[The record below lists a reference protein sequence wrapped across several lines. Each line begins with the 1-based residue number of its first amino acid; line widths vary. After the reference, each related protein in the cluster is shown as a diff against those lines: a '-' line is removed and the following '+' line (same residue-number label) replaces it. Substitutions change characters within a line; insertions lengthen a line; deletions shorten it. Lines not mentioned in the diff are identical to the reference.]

1 MSLDA
6 SDNSMIRTVRWYW
19 IISRGALPFG
29 CTKRLSSPGPIS
41 TWPFSSLSSQ
51 HPSTCSR
58 CDVFIPSRQIVS
70 PLLKWRWQGLACQD
84 YNFLFRRFALFVS
97 MWDHWRIKG
106 TMKVA
111 LDEEPEP
118 LMWRQPV
125 CELTPPASGSWGDT
139 PQRLP
144 GKWGHSFHTYHQDVS
159 LCRHLAFSSPVFWGN
174 DTVPWASVLKDKSL
188 CVGAWKRMQKTL
200 SQELRSPCVFKTTAE
215 NGHL

>member
-6 SDNSMIRTVRWYW
+6 SDNSMIRTVMWYW
-19 IISRGALPFG
+19 IISRGTLPFG
-29 CTKRLSSPGPIS
+29 CTKRLSSPGPVS

-70 PLLKWRWQGLACQD
+70 PLLKWRWQDLACQD
-84 YNFLFRRFALFVS
+84 YNFLFRRFALFDS

-125 CELTPPASGSWGDT
+125 CELTLQLVARGRHPPEAPRKVRTQLPHFSPGCQSLKASGF
-139 PQRLP
+139 L
-144 GKWGHSFHTYHQDVS
+144 
-159 LCRHLAFSSPVFWGN
+159 
-174 DTVPWASVLKDKSL
+174 
-188 CVGAWKRMQKTL
+188 
-200 SQELRSPCVFKTTAE
+200 
-215 NGHL
+215 